1 MKSSK
6 RKLIIPIIVSIFFLI
21 IIFISFLLL
30 INQKSAFN
38 PISDKN
44 NFYDQLNLAIK
55 TSHLETS
62 SWIIRD
68 FLHQVEFTVKNDNDT
83 FKVIISDQ
91 KNPLYQIASL
101 QELIKTAKMK
111 EKSLKLVDLSVNHP
125 YATFKNN

>member
-6 RKLIIPIIVSIFFLI
+6 KKPILFIILTFLI
-21 IIFISFLLL
+21 LLSLTLLFFIRRQPS
-30 INQKSAFN
+30 FN

-44 NFYDQLNLAIK
+44 DFYNQLNLVIK

-62 SWIIRD
+62 SLIVRD
-68 FLHQVEFTVKNDNDT
+68 FLHQVEFTVSSDNNT

-91 KNPLYQIASL
+91 KNPLTQIASL

-111 EKSLKLVDLSVNHP
+111 EKSLKSVDLSAVHP

>member
-6 RKLIIPIIVSIFFLI
+6 KKSILFIILTFLTLLSLALLFFI
-21 IIFISFLLL
+21 RRQPS
-30 INQKSAFN
+30 FN

-44 NFYDQLNLAIK
+44 DFYNQLNLAIK

-62 SWIIRD
+62 SLIVRD

-83 FKVIISDQ
+83 FYKVIISDQ
-91 KNPLYQIASL
+91 KNPLTQIASL

-111 EKSLKLVDLSVNHP
+111 EKSLKSVDLSAIHP

>member
-1 MKSSK
+1 MKLFK
-6 RKLIIPIIVSIFFLI
+6 RGLFLPIIVVCLLIITFISFFLI
-21 IIFISFLLL
+21 V
-30 INQKSAFN
+30 NQKTTFN

-62 SWIIRD
+62 SWTIRD
-68 FLHQVEFTVKNDNDT
+68 FLHQVEFTVKNNNDT
-83 FKVIISDQ
+83 FKVIISDK
-91 KNPLYQIASL
+91 KNPLNQIASL

>member
-6 RKLIIPIIVSIFFLI
+6 KKLIAPIIGISFLI
-21 IIFISFLLL
+21 ILSISSFLL
-30 INQKSAFN
+30 INQKTAFN

-44 NFYDQLNLAIK
+44 NFYDQLDLAIK

-62 SWIIRD
+62 SWTIRD
-68 FLHQVEFTVKNDNDT
+68 FLHQVEFTVKNNDNN

-91 KNPLYQIASL
+91 KNPLNQIASL